1 MAAVSSRIKTL
12 KVFAFLLDDLRVA
25 RNARFSISLLFTV
38 LYTLCGLLI
47 VPEQHIIISYK
58 IILFSLLLVN
68 NSFIRRPHPWHHGI
82 QQFTL

>member
-12 KVFAFLLDDLRVA
+12 KVFAFLLDDLRGA

-47 VPEQHIIISYK
+47 VPEQHIIIS
-58 IILFSLLLVN
+58 
-68 NSFIRRPHPWHHGI
+68 
-82 QQFTL
+82 